1 MEITPPGQA
10 ISVLDTDLSVD
21 FAAPLGYIEPE
32 YKPRGAINGPS
43 MKEKFVIDTSRK
55 EEVEARGSGSSTPV
69 GGAGPGKEGSWEAF
83 KGTGASLG
91 GKRVK
96 GKGVK
101 AKGIEAVDADSRL
114 MRTE

>member
-1 MEITPPGQA
+1 MEITPAGQA

-55 EEVEARGSGSSTPV
+55 DRKSVV
-69 GGAGPGKEGSWEAF
+69 
-83 KGTGASLG
+83 
-91 GKRVK
+91 
-96 GKGVK
+96 
-101 AKGIEAVDADSRL
+101 
-114 MRTE
+114 